1 MPTVPNQK
9 EIHKMRKSTCRL
21 AAIAVGLCA
30 LAVPSAASA
39 TATEE
44 EIANAISGGVTYIK
58 SFQQADGSIP
68 GFGGDWSLTS
78 LAAAG
83 TAAANVK
90 KTAEST
96 DARTWYQ
103 GVVGSATFGGE
114 KPPATEFERGALLA
128 YAAGIDPARPSKRQ
142 NLIARV
148 ASFYQTASPG
158 YYGTVFNETVFG
170 LLALARTKT
179 TTGVQRVPQ
188 VVLNEAIEAV
198 RANQHTDG
206 GWTFSKVAGNKEAEE
221 SKSEPDM
228 TGAAMAALCSAG
240 VANTDEAIVEGR
252 EYLESILVNATGA
265 FESAFGVNADSNAWG
280 VQGLNACGI
289 GAQSGG
295 FVTAMG
301 KTPIDFLIS
310 LKIAGSG
317 FKYQPASK
325 TAELNASQDAVRAL
339 AGAGFTA
346 TPPVPTG
353 GLPQWKAE
361 TEFGTKVSETAPL
374 MLVVDKGSAPLKV
387 CMVSIAPGATTTTL
401 SAVLDAA
408 VKATTPAE
416 CVTGYLPASGTGAIT
431 QINGFP
437 GSPEAKW
444 NIVIDGGESKQA
456 KRNTTIHLGDTIYLK
471 WN

>member
-1 MPTVPNQK
+1 
-9 EIHKMRKSTCRL
+9 MRKSTCRL
-21 AAIAVGLCA
+21 AAIAVGVFA
-30 LAVPSAASA
+30 LVAPGSASA
-39 TATEE
+39 TSTAE
-44 EIANAISGGVTYIK
+44 EIANATSGGVTYIK
-58 SFQQADGSIP
+58 TFQQTNGSIP

-103 GVVGSATFGGE
+103 GVVGASTFGGE
-114 KPPATEFERGALLA
+114 KPPATEFERAALLA
-128 YAAGIDPARPSKRQ
+128 FAAGIDPARPSKRQ
-142 NLIARV
+142 NLIAKV

-170 LLALARTKT
+170 LLALAATKT

-188 VVLNEAIEAV
+188 VVLNQAIEAV

-206 GWTFSKVAGNKEAEE
+206 GWTFAKVAGNKEAEE
-221 SKSEPDM
+221 SASEPDM
-228 TGAAMAALCSAG
+228 TGAAMAALCTAG
-240 VANTDEAIVEGR
+240 VANTDETVVEGR
-252 EYLESILVNATGA
+252 EYLESHLVNASGA
-265 FESAFGVNADSNAWG
+265 FESAFGVNTDSNAWG

-289 GAQSGG
+289 PSQGAG
-295 FVTAMG
+295 FTTAMG

-310 LKIAGSG
+310 QKIAGSG
-317 FKYQPASK
+317 FKYQPANK

-361 TEFGTKVSETAPL
+361 TEFGTKATESVGLA
-374 MLVVDKGSAPLKV
+374 LVIDNGTTLKV
-387 CMVSIAPGATTTTL
+387 CSVTVAPAATTTTL
-401 SAVLDAA
+401 SAVLDTA
-408 VKATTPAE
+408 VKGTTPTG
-416 CVTGYLPASGTGAIT
+416 CVTGYLPGSGTGAIT

-437 GSPEAKW
+437 VSPEEKW
-444 NIVIDGGESKQA
+444 NIVIDGGEKKQA

-471 WN
+471 FN